1 MVSTSRSANGASRR
15 PRRRWRCARKW
26 RRRSRSTGLEPCK
39 TGCAKRACSCAAPS
53 CTSRMFGGLGA
64 WAAIDA
70 SGARPPVAEM
80 VAAMREVNF
89 YPSANNWGHMWTN
102 SDPGVV
108 DADFAQIAGLHANTV
123 RIIVQVPAFGY
134 PSPDPTMLDRLAQT
148 ISLADRHGF

>member
-1 MVSTSRSANGASRR
+1 
-15 PRRRWRCARKW
+15 
-26 RRRSRSTGLEPCK
+26 
-39 TGCAKRACSCAAPS
+39 
-53 CTSRMFGGLGA
+53 MFGGLGA

-80 VAAMREVNF
+80 VAAMREVNY

-148 ISLADRHGF
+148 ISLADRHGLKAHLTFDLTNAQGARTACRRRQPLAKPSRNTICGASSIKPHSWAFPPRPSGS